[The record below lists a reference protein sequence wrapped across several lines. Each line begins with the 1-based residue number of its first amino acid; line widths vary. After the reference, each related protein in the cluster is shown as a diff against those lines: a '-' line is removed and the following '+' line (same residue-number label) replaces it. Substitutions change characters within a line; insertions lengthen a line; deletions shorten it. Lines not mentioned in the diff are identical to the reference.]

1 MNVYTHVAME
11 DLATDVESLP
21 PVLGGP
27 NTKAQP
33 AAVPRSRPAK
43 QDAGRPRILAGNW
56 DSLPEHVR
64 QAIAT
69 LAGA

>member
-1 MNVYTHVAME
+1 MNVYTHVAMD
-11 DLATDVESLP
+11 DLLRLRSAQVATDVESLP

-27 NTKAQP
+27 QKKAQP
-33 AAVPRSRPAK
+33 AVPA
-43 QDAGRPRILAGNW
+43 DLAALASTW
-56 DSLPEHVR
+56 DSLPDHVR

>member
-1 MNVYTHVAME
+1 MD

-27 NTKAQP
+27 QKKAEP
-33 AAVPRSRPAK
+33 AVPA
-43 QDAGRPRILAGNW
+43 DLASLASNW
-56 DSLPEHVR
+56 DSLPDHVR